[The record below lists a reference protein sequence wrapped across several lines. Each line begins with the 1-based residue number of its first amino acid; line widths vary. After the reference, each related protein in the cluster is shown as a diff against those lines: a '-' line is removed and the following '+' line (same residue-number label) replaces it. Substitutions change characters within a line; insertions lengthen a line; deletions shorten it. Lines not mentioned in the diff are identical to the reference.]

1 MENLKKQKS
10 IPNTSLLSINEWY
23 NFVCFRKHLLFHH
36 QNLKSY
42 QRNPP
47 INWLRKIQTKI
58 APPLLRVQAEVVLAS
73 AEMIL
78 LYHMINFVQHWNLW
92 FPQMILEIF
101 WRIFKKLVKAPQ
113 ELSSV
118 LRISGQM
125 LNVLWR
131 KWICTIS
138 KGENCYLMKLLLWES
153 ITMKT

>member
-1 MENLKKQKS
+1 MVLEIHSSALCFES
-10 IPNTSLLSINEWY
+10 TAVLSLFFRVVAPGGPGRALSGR
-23 NFVCFRKHLLFHH
+23 V
-36 QNLKSY
+36 
-42 QRNPP
+42 
-47 INWLRKIQTKI
+47 

-78 LYHMINFVQHWNLW
+78 LYHMINFVQHWNLL

-125 LNVLWR
+125 LNVL
-131 KWICTIS
+131 
-138 KGENCYLMKLLLWES
+138 
-153 ITMKT
+153 